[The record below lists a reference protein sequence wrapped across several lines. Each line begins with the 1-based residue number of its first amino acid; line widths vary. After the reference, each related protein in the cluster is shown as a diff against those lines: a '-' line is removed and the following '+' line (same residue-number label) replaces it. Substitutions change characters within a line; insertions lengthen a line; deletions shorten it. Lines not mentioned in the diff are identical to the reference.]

1 MSAKAEKF
9 KMVLYGGGRVVALQP
24 TDERYKAYLSSIHA
38 RTADE
43 DIQVSFLVHKKE
55 CSNELT
61 PYDNG

>member
-1 MSAKAEKF
+1 
-9 KMVLYGGGRVVALQP
+9 MVLYGGGRVVALQP
-24 TDERYKAYLSSIHA
+24 TDKRYKTYLSSIHA

-43 DIQVSFLVHKKE
+43 DIQVSFLLHKKE